1 MEKILLVPD
10 SFKGTLSSRQVCQ
23 VMAGQLRRF
32 FPQAQVKSIPVA
44 DGGEGSVEAFLA
56 AAGGERRTRTVTG
69 PFGEPVEAFYG
80 ILGDGRTAVIEM
92 AACAGLPLA
101 EGRLNPER
109 ATTYGVGEL
118 LLAAKEAGCTKA
130 ILGLGGS
137 CTNDGG
143 VGAAAAL
150 GAKFTRA
157 DGAAFIPTGGTLGE
171 IAALDVSPVA
181 QALQGMELTAMCDID
196 NPLYG
201 EAGAAAVFAPQK
213 GADAAMVARLDA
225 GLRHLGQVS
234 ARCLGRDFSHL
245 PGAGAAGGLGFGM
258 AAFCGAQLR
267 MGIDAV
273 LDAVGFDSLLPGTDV
288 VFTGEG
294 KIDSQSARGKVV
306 SGVAARCRKAGVP
319 VVAVVGQ
326 IGQGFEEMYQQGL
339 TAVFSINRAAQPF
352 AESRF
357 HAGEN
362 LALTMENIAR
372 LLAAGRWFSSP
383 LPLTFPGRRG
393 IVQEVRSC

>member
-80 ILGDGRTAVIEM
+80 VLGDGRTAVIEM

-157 DGAAFIPTGGTLGE
+157 DGTAFVPTGGTLGE

-201 EAGAAAVFAPQK
+201 DAGAAAVFAPQK

-225 GLRHLGQVS
+225 GLRHLGQVA

-372 LLAAGRWFSSP
+372 LLAAGR
-383 LPLTFPGRRG
+383 
-393 IVQEVRSC
+393 

>member
-80 ILGDGRTAVIEM
+80 VLGDGRTAVIEM

-157 DGAAFIPTGGTLGE
+157 DGTAFVPSGGTLGE

-225 GLRHLGQVS
+225 GLRHLGQVA

-372 LLAAGRWFSSP
+372 LLAAGR
-383 LPLTFPGRRG
+383 
-393 IVQEVRSC
+393 

>member
-80 ILGDGRTAVIEM
+80 ILGDGHTAVIEM

-372 LLAAGRWFSSP
+372 LLAAGR
-383 LPLTFPGRRG
+383 
-393 IVQEVRSC
+393 

>member
-80 ILGDGRTAVIEM
+80 VLGDGRTAVIEM

-143 VGAAAAL
+143 AGAAAAL

-157 DGAAFIPTGGTLGE
+157 DGAAFLPTGGTLGE

-273 LDAVGFDSLLPGTDV
+273 LDAVGFDSLLPGTDM

-326 IGQGFEEMYQQGL
+326 IGQGFEGMYQQGL

-372 LLAAGRWFSSP
+372 LLAAGR
-383 LPLTFPGRRG
+383 
-393 IVQEVRSC
+393 

>member
-157 DGAAFIPTGGTLGE
+157 DGTAFVPTGGTLGE

-273 LDAVGFDSLLPGTDV
+273 LDAVGFDSLLPGTDM

-306 SGVAARCRKAGVP
+306 SGVAVRCRKAGVP

-372 LLAAGRWFSSP
+372 LLAAGR
-383 LPLTFPGRRG
+383 
-393 IVQEVRSC
+393 

>member
-118 LLAAKEAGCTKA
+118 LLAAKEAGCSKA

-157 DGAAFIPTGGTLGE
+157 DGTAFVPTGGTLGE

-372 LLAAGRWFSSP
+372 LLAASR
-383 LPLTFPGRRG
+383 
-393 IVQEVRSC
+393 

>member
-80 ILGDGRTAVIEM
+80 VLGDGRTAVIEM

-143 VGAAAAL
+143 AGAAAAL

-157 DGAAFIPTGGTLGE
+157 DGAAFVPTGGTLGE

-201 EAGAAAVFAPQK
+201 DAGAAAVFAPQK

-372 LLAAGRWFSSP
+372 LLAAGR
-383 LPLTFPGRRG
+383 
-393 IVQEVRSC
+393 

>member
-56 AAGGERRTRTVTG
+56 AAGGERRMLTVTG

-339 TAVFSINRAAQPF
+339 TPVFSINRAAQPF

-372 LLAAGRWFSSP
+372 LLAAGR
-383 LPLTFPGRRG
+383 
-393 IVQEVRSC
+393 

>member
-80 ILGDGRTAVIEM
+80 VLGDGRTAVIEM

-157 DGAAFIPTGGTLGE
+157 DGTAFVPTGGTLGE

-201 EAGAAAVFAPQK
+201 DAGAAAVFAPQK

-294 KIDSQSARGKVV
+294 KIDFQSARGKVV

-372 LLAAGRWFSSP
+372 LLAAGR
-383 LPLTFPGRRG
+383 
-393 IVQEVRSC
+393 

>member
-143 VGAAAAL
+143 AGAAAAL

-225 GLRHLGQVS
+225 GLRHLGQVA

-306 SGVAARCRKAGVP
+306 SGVAVRCRKAGVP

-372 LLAAGRWFSSP
+372 LLAAGR
-383 LPLTFPGRRG
+383 
-393 IVQEVRSC
+393 

>member
-157 DGAAFIPTGGTLGE
+157 DGAAFVPSGGTLGE

-225 GLRHLGQVS
+225 GLRHLGQVA

-372 LLAAGRWFSSP
+372 LLAASR
-383 LPLTFPGRRG
+383 
-393 IVQEVRSC
+393 

>member
-80 ILGDGRTAVIEM
+80 VLGDGRTAVIEM

-143 VGAAAAL
+143 AGAAAAL

-157 DGAAFIPTGGTLGE
+157 DGTAFVPTGGTLGE

-181 QALQGMELTAMCDID
+181 QVLQGMELTAMCDID

-201 EAGAAAVFAPQK
+201 EAGAAVVFAPQK

-273 LDAVGFDSLLPGTDV
+273 LDAVGFDSLLPGTDM

-372 LLAAGRWFSSP
+372 LLAASR
-383 LPLTFPGRRG
+383 
-393 IVQEVRSC
+393 

>member
-23 VMAGQLRRF
+23 VMSGQLRRF

-80 ILGDGRTAVIEM
+80 VLGDGRTAVIEM

-213 GADAAMVARLDA
+213 GADEAMVARLDA
-225 GLRHLGQVS
+225 GLRHLGQVA

-306 SGVAARCRKAGVP
+306 SGVAVRCRKAGVP

-372 LLAAGRWFSSP
+372 LLAAGR
-383 LPLTFPGRRG
+383 
-393 IVQEVRSC
+393 

>member
-80 ILGDGRTAVIEM
+80 VLGDGRTAVIEM

-143 VGAAAAL
+143 AGAAAAL

-157 DGAAFIPTGGTLGE
+157 DGTAFVPTGGTLGE

-306 SGVAARCRKAGVP
+306 SGVAARCRKAGLP

-326 IGQGFEEMYQQGL
+326 IDQGFEEMYQQGL

-352 AESRF
+352 TESRF

-372 LLAAGRWFSSP
+372 LLAAGR
-383 LPLTFPGRRG
+383 
-393 IVQEVRSC
+393 

>member
-143 VGAAAAL
+143 AGAAAAL

-273 LDAVGFDSLLPGTDV
+273 LDAVGFDSLLPGTDM

-306 SGVAARCRKAGVP
+306 SGVAVRCRKAGVP

-372 LLAAGRWFSSP
+372 LLAAGR
-383 LPLTFPGRRG
+383 
-393 IVQEVRSC
+393 

>member
-118 LLAAKEAGCTKA
+118 LLAAKEAGCSKA

-157 DGAAFIPTGGTLGE
+157 DGTAFVPTGGTLGE

-372 LLAAGRWFSSP
+372 LLAAGR
-383 LPLTFPGRRG
+383 
-393 IVQEVRSC
+393 

>member
-69 PFGEPVEAFYG
+69 PFGELVEAFYG

-273 LDAVGFDSLLPGTDV
+273 LDAVGFDSLLPGTDM

-372 LLAAGRWFSSP
+372 LLAASR
-383 LPLTFPGRRG
+383 
-393 IVQEVRSC
+393 

>member
-143 VGAAAAL
+143 AGAAAAL

-157 DGAAFIPTGGTLGE
+157 DGAAFIPSGGTLGE

-372 LLAAGRWFSSP
+372 LLAAGR
-383 LPLTFPGRRG
+383 
-393 IVQEVRSC
+393 

>member
-56 AAGGERRTRTVTG
+56 AAGGERRMLTVTG

-157 DGAAFIPTGGTLGE
+157 DGAAFVPSGGTLGE

-245 PGAGAAGGLGFGM
+245 PGTGAAGGLGFGM

-372 LLAAGRWFSSP
+372 LLAAGR
-383 LPLTFPGRRG
+383 
-393 IVQEVRSC
+393 

>member
-80 ILGDGRTAVIEM
+80 VLGDGRTAVIEM

-157 DGAAFIPTGGTLGE
+157 DGAAFVPSGGTLGE

-273 LDAVGFDSLLPGTDV
+273 LDAVGFDSLLPGTDM

-372 LLAAGRWFSSP
+372 LLAAGR
-383 LPLTFPGRRG
+383 
-393 IVQEVRSC
+393 

>member
-118 LLAAKEAGCTKA
+118 LLAAKEAGCSKA

-143 VGAAAAL
+143 AGAAAAL

-157 DGAAFIPTGGTLGE
+157 DGTAFVPSGGTLGE
-171 IAALDVSPVA
+171 IAALDVSPVV

-339 TAVFSINRAAQPF
+339 TAAFSINRAAQPF

-372 LLAAGRWFSSP
+372 LLAAGR
-383 LPLTFPGRRG
+383 
-393 IVQEVRSC
+393 

>member
-80 ILGDGRTAVIEM
+80 ILGDGRTAVIEV

-143 VGAAAAL
+143 AGAAAAL

-157 DGAAFIPTGGTLGE
+157 DGTAFVPTGGTLGE

-326 IGQGFEEMYQQGL
+326 IDQGFEEMYQQGL

-372 LLAAGRWFSSP
+372 LLAAGR
-383 LPLTFPGRRG
+383 
-393 IVQEVRSC
+393 

>member
-143 VGAAAAL
+143 AGAAAAL

-157 DGAAFIPTGGTLGE
+157 DGAAFVPTGGTLGE

-201 EAGAAAVFAPQK
+201 EAGAAVVFAPQK

-273 LDAVGFDSLLPGTDV
+273 LDAVGFDSLLPGTDM

-372 LLAAGRWFSSP
+372 LLAAGR
-383 LPLTFPGRRG
+383 
-393 IVQEVRSC
+393 

>member
-56 AAGGERRTRTVTG
+56 AAGGERRMLTVTG

-143 VGAAAAL
+143 AGAAAAL

-157 DGAAFIPTGGTLGE
+157 DGAAFVPSGGTLGE

-273 LDAVGFDSLLPGTDV
+273 LDAVGFDSLLPGTDM

-372 LLAAGRWFSSP
+372 LLAAGR
-383 LPLTFPGRRG
+383 
-393 IVQEVRSC
+393 

>member
-56 AAGGERRTRTVTG
+56 AAGGERRMLTVTG

-143 VGAAAAL
+143 AGAAAAL

-157 DGAAFIPTGGTLGE
+157 DGAAFVPTGGTLGE

-372 LLAAGRWFSSP
+372 LLAASR
-383 LPLTFPGRRG
+383 
-393 IVQEVRSC
+393 

>member
-157 DGAAFIPTGGTLGE
+157 DGAAFVPTGGTLGE

-225 GLRHLGQVS
+225 GLRHLGQVA

-326 IGQGFEEMYQQGL
+326 IDQGFEEMYQQGL

-352 AESRF
+352 TESRF

-372 LLAAGRWFSSP
+372 LLAAGR
-383 LPLTFPGRRG
+383 
-393 IVQEVRSC
+393 

>member
-80 ILGDGRTAVIEM
+80 VLGDGRTAVIEM

-143 VGAAAAL
+143 AGAAAAL

-157 DGAAFIPTGGTLGE
+157 DGAAFVPTGGTLGE

-225 GLRHLGQVS
+225 GLRHLGQVA

-372 LLAAGRWFSSP
+372 LLAASR
-383 LPLTFPGRRG
+383 
-393 IVQEVRSC
+393 

>member
-56 AAGGERRTRTVTG
+56 AAGGERRMLTVTG

-143 VGAAAAL
+143 AGAAAAL

-157 DGAAFIPTGGTLGE
+157 DGAAFVPTGGTLGE

-181 QALQGMELTAMCDID
+181 QALQGMEVTAMCDID

-306 SGVAARCRKAGVP
+306 SGVAVRCRKAGVP

-372 LLAAGRWFSSP
+372 LLAAGR
-383 LPLTFPGRRG
+383 
-393 IVQEVRSC
+393 

>member
-143 VGAAAAL
+143 AGAAAAL

-157 DGAAFIPTGGTLGE
+157 DGAAFIPSGGTLGE

-225 GLRHLGQVS
+225 GLRHLGQVA

-273 LDAVGFDSLLPGTDV
+273 LDAVGFDSLLPGTDM

-372 LLAAGRWFSSP
+372 LLAAGR
-383 LPLTFPGRRG
+383 
-393 IVQEVRSC
+393 

>member
-80 ILGDGRTAVIEM
+80 VLGDGRTAVIEM

-143 VGAAAAL
+143 AGAAAAL

-157 DGAAFIPTGGTLGE
+157 DGAAFVPSGGTLGE

-201 EAGAAAVFAPQK
+201 EAGAAVVFAPQK

-306 SGVAARCRKAGVP
+306 SGVAARCGKAGVP

-372 LLAAGRWFSSP
+372 LLAASR
-383 LPLTFPGRRG
+383 
-393 IVQEVRSC
+393 

>member
-80 ILGDGRTAVIEM
+80 VLGDGRTAVIEM

-157 DGAAFIPTGGTLGE
+157 DGTAFVPTGGTLGE

-201 EAGAAAVFAPQK
+201 DAGAAAVFAPQK
-213 GADAAMVARLDA
+213 GADEAMVARLDA
-225 GLRHLGQVS
+225 GLRHLGQVA

-306 SGVAARCRKAGVP
+306 SGVAVRCRKAGVP

-372 LLAAGRWFSSP
+372 LLAAGR
-383 LPLTFPGRRG
+383 
-393 IVQEVRSC
+393 

>member
-143 VGAAAAL
+143 AGAAAAL
-150 GAKFTRA
+150 GAKFTRV
-157 DGAAFIPTGGTLGE
+157 DGAAFVPTGGTLGE

-201 EAGAAAVFAPQK
+201 DAGAAAVFAPQK

-225 GLRHLGQVS
+225 GLRHLGQVA

-267 MGIDAV
+267 MGIDVV
-273 LDAVGFDSLLPGTDV
+273 LDAVGFGSLLPGTDV

-372 LLAAGRWFSSP
+372 LLAAGR
-383 LPLTFPGRRG
+383 
-393 IVQEVRSC
+393 

>member
-80 ILGDGRTAVIEM
+80 ILGDGRTAVIEV

-143 VGAAAAL
+143 AGAAAAL

-157 DGAAFIPTGGTLGE
+157 DGTAFVPTGGTLGE

-372 LLAAGRWFSSP
+372 LLAAGR
-383 LPLTFPGRRG
+383 
-393 IVQEVRSC
+393 

>member
-56 AAGGERRTRTVTG
+56 AAGGERRMLTVTG
-69 PFGEPVEAFYG
+69 PFGEPVKAFYG

-157 DGAAFIPTGGTLGE
+157 DGAAFVPSGGTLGE

-225 GLRHLGQVS
+225 GLRHLGQVA

-326 IGQGFEEMYQQGL
+326 IDQGFEEMYQQGL

-352 AESRF
+352 TESRF

-372 LLAAGRWFSSP
+372 LLAAGR
-383 LPLTFPGRRG
+383 
-393 IVQEVRSC
+393 

>member
-258 AAFCGAQLR
+258 AAFCGAQLC

-372 LLAAGRWFSSP
+372 LLAASR
-383 LPLTFPGRRG
+383 
-393 IVQEVRSC
+393 

>member
-157 DGAAFIPTGGTLGE
+157 DGTAFVPTGGTLGE

-225 GLRHLGQVS
+225 GLRHLGQVA

-306 SGVAARCRKAGVP
+306 SGVAVRCRKAGVP

-372 LLAAGRWFSSP
+372 LLAAGR
-383 LPLTFPGRRG
+383 
-393 IVQEVRSC
+393 

>member
-143 VGAAAAL
+143 AGAAAAL
-150 GAKFTRA
+150 GGKFTRA
-157 DGAAFIPTGGTLGE
+157 DGTAFVPTGGTLGE

-273 LDAVGFDSLLPGTDV
+273 LDAVGFDSLLPGTDM

-372 LLAAGRWFSSP
+372 LLAAGR
-383 LPLTFPGRRG
+383 
-393 IVQEVRSC
+393 

>member
-143 VGAAAAL
+143 AGAAAAL

-157 DGAAFIPTGGTLGE
+157 DGAAFVPTGGTLGE

-201 EAGAAAVFAPQK
+201 EAGAAVVFAPQK

-273 LDAVGFDSLLPGTDV
+273 LDAVGFDSLLPGTDM

-306 SGVAARCRKAGVP
+306 SGVCGRAKRAGVP
-319 VVAVVGQ
+319 VIAVVGK
-326 IGQGFEEMYQQGL
+326 IGSGFEPMYDQGL
-339 TAVFSINRAAQPF
+339 SAVFSVNRAAQPF
-352 AESRF
+352 SESRH
-357 HAGEN
+357 HAREN
-362 LALTMENIAR
+362 LALAMENIAR
-372 LLAAGRWFSSP
+372 TLALR
-383 LPLTFPGRRG
+383 PGN
-393 IVQEVRSC
+393 V

>member
-143 VGAAAAL
+143 AGAAAAL
-150 GAKFTRA
+150 GAKFIRA
-157 DGAAFIPTGGTLGE
+157 DGTAFVPSGGTLGE

-225 GLRHLGQVS
+225 GLRHLGQVA

-372 LLAAGRWFSSP
+372 LLAASR
-383 LPLTFPGRRG
+383 
-393 IVQEVRSC
+393 